1 MEGERTRS
9 VQVILSREERQLIL
23 EIGEAENRGLQ
34 EQLKEF
40 IDEGIERRQ
49 RLMRAAR
56 QLQPEA
62 LAV

>member
-9 VQVILSREERQLIL
+9 VQVILSREERQLVL
-23 EIGEAENRGLQ
+23 EIGAAENRGLQ

-56 QLQPEA
+56 L
-62 LAV
+62 LVAV